1 MFQNMF
7 LNWLTGMV
15 GKKLDGQK
23 TKIGGVALILAALCQ
38 LALSLFPDL
47 TIPGVEHV
55 DWDTT
60 LGMLRDGLAA
70 LGVAFG
76 ATGVAHKAFKAGL
89 ETPAPPEPMKYEELE
104 RKVNDRKD
112 PRIPGQ
118 ML

>member
-7 LNWLTGMV
+7 LNWLTGMI
-15 GKKLDGQK
+15 GKRLDGYK
-23 TKIGGVALILAALCQ
+23 TRIGGVALLIAAALQ
-38 LALSLFPDL
+38 VIKSLFPDL
-47 TIPGVEHV
+47 EIRGLEQV

-60 LGMLRDGLAA
+60 IGMARDGLAA

-76 ATGVAHKAFKAGL
+76 AAGVTHKAFKAGL
-89 ETPAPPEPMKYEELE
+89 KTPAPPEPMKYEELE